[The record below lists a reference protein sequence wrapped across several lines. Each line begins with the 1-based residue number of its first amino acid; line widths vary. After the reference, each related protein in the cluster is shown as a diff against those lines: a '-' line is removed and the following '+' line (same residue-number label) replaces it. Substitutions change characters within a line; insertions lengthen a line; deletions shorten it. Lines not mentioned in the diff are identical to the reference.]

1 MATSV
6 EIFEGIQRDC
16 VGMFGF
22 GACIWA
28 DPDKMMD
35 ALVIE
40 DAFIETKFPVKMNG
54 KNTTYDYFT
63 NVLRSACNK
72 PKDFGSTCHFM
83 LLYCLGNGGCDPDV
97 YLLMENGDK
106 FYIKDMIEILSNE
119 ESQLMDPEYN
129 YTCFLFF
136 EITLQD
142 ESLAI
147 GDPRLPR
154 GPKVDRFVI
163 ATSGLQKPGY
173 VEKGKTWRHKL
184 AEALFDDFKNGTVL
198 NKLAKLKKDFLLMQY
213 VINAGQ
219 LFQLDYDLQTNTY
232 YNGVMITSTSS
243 DKSQDFET
251 DERNIA
257 TTFGDLRFK
266 ILDLSKIVTETLPR
280 ESDTSFAFNLP
291 SLIKAI
297 TCYEYSTSVA
307 FLSFYYSGYGGMD
320 EDTGRIYFLE
330 SKQKY
335 YIDDIV
341 SLFMKRKD
349 SDKLCIILL
358 ELCLPE
364 DSPDIPIGP
373 LLLPAFKN
381 IVVAVSGLH
390 KASVCRTP
398 EKEGKWTKK
407 LCEKISEGKEP
418 LAVLLDEVG
427 EELPEIGGQYVYS
440 CPLFTLKNP
449 PDLAIDCTKKQSTV
463 PISYTKSAPANI
475 MKKRPRPRDAAT
487 LLGHVAYKW
496 KDIGKNLGVSNDNL
510 QNLEVMPQPDVTK
523 LMWMINK
530 ADNLT
535 WASLY
540 TGVYNVDKSKADEMK
555 AKVMKDSAIF
565 SNYHDN

>member
-1 MATSV
+1 METK
-6 EIFEGIQRDC
+6 IFDRMQCE
-16 VGMFGF
+16 GMFGF
-22 GACIWA
+22 GACIWTS
-28 DPDKMMD
+28 PDKGKD
-35 ALVIE
+35 ADTVAEVLE
-40 DAFIETKFPVKMNG
+40 GTKFPARMNG
-54 KNTTYDYFT
+54 GDDGPTLASFT
-63 NVLRSACNK
+63 NVLKSACNK
-72 PKDFGSTCHFM
+72 PKDCGQICHSM
-83 LLYCLGNGGCDPDV
+83 LLYCSGNGGCDPDV
-97 YLLMENGDK
+97 YLLMADGKK
-106 FYIKDMIEILSNE
+106 FYIKDMIDILSNK
-119 ESQLMDPEYN
+119 ESLLIDPKYN

-136 EITLQD
+136 EITLQ
-142 ESLAI
+142 EKSLAI
-147 GDPRLPR
+147 GDPRLPS
-154 GPKVDRFVI
+154 GPKADRFVI

-173 VEKGKTWRHKL
+173 AAEEDETWTCKL

-198 NKLAKLKKDFLLMQY
+198 NKLAELKKEFLLMQY
-213 VINAGQ
+213 IINAGQ

-266 ILDLSKIVTETLPR
+266 ILDLSKILTETLPR